1 MSDPTP
7 FVFEAG
13 GEAKRHAPAT
23 ARNRDVITAALSGIL
38 PANGEVLEIASGT
51 GEHIVHF
58 AQAFPVLFWQPSD
71 PDPIAIAS
79 IAAWTADAGA
89 NNVKPPVQ
97 LDAAGR
103 WPVVKANAIICINMA
118 HISPWAATLGLLRH
132 AAAIFASG
140 EPLYIYGPFW
150 QREVPPSEGNIAF
163 DAALKQQNP
172 EWGLRFVEDVANEA
186 TSVGLWLDAII
197 PMPANNLSVIFRRS

>member
-1 MSDPTP
+1 MSNPTP

-13 GEAKRHAPAT
+13 GEAKRYAPAT
-23 ARNRDVITAALSGIL
+23 ARNREAITTALSGIL
-38 PANGEVLEIASGT
+38 PETGQMLEIASGT

-58 AQAFPVLFWQPSD
+58 AQAFPTLSWQPSD

-79 IAAWTADAGA
+79 IAAWRAQTGAD
-89 NNVKPPVQ
+89 NVKPPMQ
-97 LDAAGR
+97 LDASGQR
-103 WPVVKANAIICINMA
+103 PSVEANAIICINMV

-197 PMPANNLSVIFRRS
+197 PMPANNLSVIFRRL